1 MHTTQFPALVHA
13 ICLSVTVLRPDY
25 YVQLDYS
32 RLFFGQLS
40 STSQKANELSP
51 FPQEFA
57 VNGTNPSARQLNIVK
72 FFFEEL

>member
-1 MHTTQFPALVHA
+1 MQPAQIPALYHWIA
-13 ICLSVTVLRPDY
+13 SDVTVLRPDY